1 MIGILLMSH
10 GKMAE
15 GMLDSCQLFFGE
27 AIQQLQALCLAKE
40 ESVEG
45 FDERIRAALASLDE
59 GQGVLVLCDLL
70 GGTPANRC
78 VSLLTEGQK
87 IRVITGMNLG
97 MLIEILGI
105 RATLSS
111 VDQLDLKELT
121 EAGKGG
127 IVDLAEMM
135 KELEDSFLQA

>member
-78 VSLLTEGQK
+78 VSLLTEGQQF
-87 IRVITGMNLG
+87 RVITGMNLG
-97 MLIEILGI
+97 MLIEILGS

>member
-27 AIQQLQALCLAKE
+27 NIPQLKALCLAKE

-45 FDERIRAALASLDE
+45 FDSRIREALTTLEE

-78 VSLLTEGQK
+78 VSLLNEGLK
-87 IRVITGMNLG
+87 IRVVTGMNLG
-97 MLIEILGI
+97 MLIEVLGI
-105 RATLSS
+105 RSALGSA
-111 VDQLDLKELT
+111 DELDLKELT
-121 EAGKGG
+121 DAGKGG
-127 IVDLAEMM
+127 ITDLAEMM
-135 KELEDSFLQA
+135 RELEDSFLQA

>member
-70 GGTPANRC
+70 GGTPAHRC

>member
-15 GMLDSCQLFFGE
+15 GMLYSCQQFLGE

-70 GGTPANRC
+70 GGTPASRC

>member
-111 VDQLDLKELT
+111 VDQLDLKRINRS
-121 EAGKGG
+121 GKRRNR
-127 IVDLAEMM
+127 
-135 KELEDSFLQA
+135 

>member
-15 GMLDSCQLFFGE
+15 GMLDSSQLFFGE
-27 AIQQLQALCLAKE
+27 EIEQLKTLCLAKE
-40 ESVEG
+40 ETVEG
-45 FDERIRAALASLDE
+45 FDLRIRQTLASLDE

-78 VSLLTEGQK
+78 VSLLSEGQK

-105 RATLSS
+105 RSALSS
-111 VDQLDLKELT
+111 VDQLDLNELA
-121 EAGKGG
+121 EAAKGG
-127 IVDLAEMM
+127 IVDLAAMM
-135 KELEDSFLQA
+135 EDLESSFLQE